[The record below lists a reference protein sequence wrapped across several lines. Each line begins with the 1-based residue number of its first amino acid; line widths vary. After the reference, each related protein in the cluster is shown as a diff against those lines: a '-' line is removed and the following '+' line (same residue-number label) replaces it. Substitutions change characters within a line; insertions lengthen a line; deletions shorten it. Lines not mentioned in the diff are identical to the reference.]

1 MADGPRDYTS
11 SSYSYCPEGDLDFRW
26 LGYYIGKNTYLRTL
40 ELRSNPLNQ
49 LNSSVVIESFF
60 RGVNGN
66 RSIQTIS
73 FYQMDLLGG
82 EIFQSLRPF
91 FENNNSIFEIDM
103 QECEFDTGSARQ
115 FSLALRCCNKSL
127 KSVIIAENGLG
138 DEQLLD
144 IITALSA
151 HPQLANLNFS
161 GMNVGR
167 NECTALAALLSS
179 SATGLHSLSLN
190 GNDIDDEGL
199 DALVG
204 GLVTNSRLS
213 QLYLSHNHSITAR
226 GCQSLAVLLEN
237 NTSINLEELCLANI
251 NIDDEG
257 ARIFAHALASNR
269 RLKTLYLGRNHGI
282 TAEAWTTFSKL
293 LCDASS
299 INNTYHSNHTL
310 ECLSWE
316 EEQIPANVNAL
327 LAVNRNEDKTQVAIK
342 KIIKYHQHFE
352 MQPFFEWDLK
362 VLPIAI
368 NWFERAGSIE
378 GIDVAEVG
386 KRKLETIY
394 QFIHAMPEVFEP
406 APAGAGDKR
415 KRSAFN
421 NLI

>member
-1 MADGPRDYTS
+1 M
-11 SSYSYCPEGDLDFRW
+11 
-26 LGYYIGKNTYLRTL
+26 GYYIGKNTYLKKL
-40 ELRSNPLNQ
+40 QLANPFQYFDND
-49 LNSSVVIESFF
+49 IDAFF
-60 RGVNGN
+60 RGVNNN
-66 RSIQTIS
+66 RSIQKIS
-73 FYQMDLLGG
+73 FYQMDLSGG
-82 EIFQSLRPF
+82 EIFQSLHPF
-91 FENNNSIFEIDM
+91 FENNNSISEIEVE
-103 QECEFDTGSARQ
+103 ECGFGAGCAHQLSD
-115 FSLALRCCNKSL
+115 ALRGCNKSL
-127 KSVIIAENGLG
+127 KSIIIAENGLE
-138 DEQLLD
+138 DEELVY

-151 HPQLANLNFS
+151 HPQLAHLDFRS
-161 GMNVGR
+161 MNVGR

-179 SATGLHSLSLN
+179 SATGLHSLKLCD
-190 GNDIDDEGL
+190 NDIDDEGVDIL
-199 DALVG
+199 VDAL
-204 GLVTNSRLS
+204 TNSRLS
-213 QLYLSHNHSITAR
+213 QLYLSLNQSITTR
-226 GCQSLAVLLEN
+226 GCQSLAVLLEK
-237 NTSINLEELCLANI
+237 TSINLEELFLANS

-257 ARIFAHALASNR
+257 AHIFAHALASNL
-269 RLKTLYLGRNHGI
+269 RLKTLNLGRNDGI
-282 TAEAWTTFSKL
+282 TAEAWATFSKL
-293 LCDASS
+293 LCDTSS
-299 INNTYHSNHTL
+299 INSTYHSNHTL

-327 LAVNRNEDKTQVAIK
+327 LALNRSTEDKTQVAIK
-342 KIIKYHQHFE
+342 KITKHHQHFD